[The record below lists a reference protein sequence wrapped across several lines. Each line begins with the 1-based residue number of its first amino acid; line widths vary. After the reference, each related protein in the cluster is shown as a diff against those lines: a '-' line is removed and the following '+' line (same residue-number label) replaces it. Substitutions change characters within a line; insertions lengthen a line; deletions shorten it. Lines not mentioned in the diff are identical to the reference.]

1 MSTNAHDV
9 DPGAPRTVPAGAKG
23 KDDDAAANGAA
34 ATATTTPAAVVQA
47 TVARLQ
53 QGDRTRF
60 LSRHY
65 RVPLPTLTKPLSFDD
80 ANSWPQDPM
89 QVFSQW

>member
-23 KDDDAAANGAA
+23 HEDAAANGAA
-34 ATATTTPAAVVQA
+34 ATATASAVQA
-47 TVARLQ
+47 VSRLQ

-65 RVPLPTLTKPLSFDD
+65 RVPLPTLAKSLSFDD

>member
-1 MSTNAHDV
+1 MSTNAHDA

-23 KDDDAAANGAA
+23 QDDAAANGAA
-34 ATATTTPAAVVQA
+34 ATASAVQAAVS
-47 TVARLQ
+47 RLQ

-60 LSRHY
+60 LSRQY
-65 RVPLPTLTKPLSFDD
+65 RVPLPTLAKPLSFDD

>member
-23 KDDDAAANGAA
+23 QDDAANGAA
-34 ATATTTPAAVVQA
+34 VTAATPAVQA
-47 TVARLQ
+47 AVSRLQ

-60 LSRHY
+60 LSRQY
-65 RVPLPTLTKPLSFDD
+65 RVPLPTLAKPLSFDD

>member
-1 MSTNAHDV
+1 MSTNAHDA
-9 DPGAPRTVPAGAKG
+9 DPGAPRTVPAGAKD
-23 KDDDAAANGAA
+23 KVDSAANGDASSSSAA
-34 ATATTTPAAVVQA
+34 APASAAAVVS
-47 TVARLQ
+47 RLQ

-60 LSRHY
+60 LSRNY
-65 RVPLPTLTKPLSFDD
+65 RVPLPALTKPLSFDD